1 MKKSMILSRLQRLP
15 FDNDCL
21 NKNVCALGAPAS
33 GKTFGY
39 VSENIFEFCKQGYS
53 MVVADTKGNL
63 IKKFGNHLEAE
74 GYKVIALD
82 LKDPNLSVCYNPFE
96 FVENERD
103 VLILA
108 SIIVGR
114 VSHQDCF
121 WDEMA
126 GLFLQSLIAYMCL
139 EQEIRPKNVGTLIE
153 LFSME
158 TVGKPSNMAITET
171 FGSII
176 EELKVTKPYCLA
188 VVAYDMY
195 AKVKGAD
202 VTEGGILS
210 TLSHK
215 LISLISG
222 PARRILCR
230 NDIDFCSIGEQKTA
244 VFVIVS
250 DNDRS
255 LDGIGNIFFSQAI
268 IKLTAHADNNFKDNR
283 LPVPVEFMLD
293 DFGTQTVIPEFDNM
307 IATMRSRNIFASIIL
322 QSISQLEKYYEKSGA
337 NTIIACCDT
346 MLYFGGNDMDT
357 ASYVANRIDRSVYEI
372 INMPRWKVW
381 VMRRGSQPV
390 YDDSYDLRLHPL
402 YSECADS
409 NGNYYERNSVE
420 IDVNSGMWKTYNTLR
435 YDTMLDYDHFC
446 EKMRVTLRNIYSTNS
461 VMRIAHGEYSDT
473 VCYVAIYRVDD
484 KTILCAFERRKKL
497 LDEYYYQ
504 THIVSKMGAYRGDID
519 KTILLSFS
527 TFNKEEKAI
536 AQKLNIVLMDRS
548 NIDNGTYPKLNSK
561 GNSKSKNQYIK

>member
-1 MKKSMILSRLQRLP
+1 MNNSMILSRTQRLS
-15 FDNDCL
+15 FDDDCL
-21 NKNVCALGAPAS
+21 NKNVCVLGAPGS

-39 VSENIFEFCKQGYS
+39 VCENIFEFCKQGYS
-53 MVVADTKGNL
+53 MVIADTKGNL

-103 VLILA
+103 VLTLA
-108 SIIVGR
+108 TIIVGHISER
-114 VSHQDCF
+114 DPY

-126 GLFLQSLIAYMCL
+126 GLLIQSLIAYMCL
-139 EQEIRPKNVGTLIE
+139 DQDVKPKDINTLIQF
-153 LFSME
+153 FSME
-158 TVGKPSNMAITET
+158 SLVKSNDKTSTET
-171 FGSII
+171 FGSLI
-176 EELKVTKPYCLA
+176 EDLRLSKPFSLS
-188 VVAYDMY
+188 VIAYDMY
-195 AKVKGAD
+195 AKVKSAETTTGC
-202 VTEGGILS
+202 ILS
-210 TLSHK
+210 AVSHK
-215 LISLISG
+215 FISYISS

-230 NDIDFCSIGEQKTA
+230 NDIDFCSIGNQKTA
-244 VFVIVS
+244 VFVIIS

-255 LDGIGNIFFSQAI
+255 LDGIGNIFFTQAMV
-268 IKLTAHADNNFKDNR
+268 KLTSHADNDYKDNR

-322 QSISQLEKYYEKSGA
+322 QSISQLEKYYEQSGA

-346 MLYFGGNDMDT
+346 MLYFGGNDMDS
-357 ASYVANRIDRSVYEI
+357 ASYVANRIDRSVYDI

-381 VMRRGSQPV
+381 VMRRGTQPV
-390 YDDSYDLRLHPL
+390 YDDSYDLRFHPL
-402 YSECADS
+402 YAECADA
-409 NGNYYERNSVE
+409 NGNYYERKSVE
-420 IDVNSGMWKTYNTLR
+420 IYADSGMWKTYDLLR
-435 YDTMLDYDHFC
+435 YDTKMSIDAFC
-446 EKMRVTLRNIYSTNS
+446 QKMKETLRRMYMTEGVIKS
-461 VMRIAHGEYSDT
+461 AQGEYADT
-473 VCYVAIYRVDD
+473 VCYIAIFKVPG

-497 LDEYYYQ
+497 LDEYYYH
-504 THIVSKMGAYRGDID
+504 THIASKAGAYNGNID

-527 TFNKEEKAI
+527 SFNSEEKAF
-536 AQKLNIVLMDRS
+536 AKKMNIVLMDRS

>member
-114 VSHQDCF
+114 VSHQDRF

-215 LISLISG
+215 LYL
-222 PARRILCR
+222 
-230 NDIDFCSIGEQKTA
+230 
-244 VFVIVS
+244 
-250 DNDRS
+250 
-255 LDGIGNIFFSQAI
+255 
-268 IKLTAHADNNFKDNR
+268 
-283 LPVPVEFMLD
+283 
-293 DFGTQTVIPEFDNM
+293 
-307 IATMRSRNIFASIIL
+307 
-322 QSISQLEKYYEKSGA
+322 
-337 NTIIACCDT
+337 
-346 MLYFGGNDMDT
+346 
-357 ASYVANRIDRSVYEI
+357 
-372 INMPRWKVW
+372 
-381 VMRRGSQPV
+381 
-390 YDDSYDLRLHPL
+390 
-402 YSECADS
+402 
-409 NGNYYERNSVE
+409 
-420 IDVNSGMWKTYNTLR
+420 
-435 YDTMLDYDHFC
+435 
-446 EKMRVTLRNIYSTNS
+446 
-461 VMRIAHGEYSDT
+461 
-473 VCYVAIYRVDD
+473 
-484 KTILCAFERRKKL
+484 
-497 LDEYYYQ
+497 
-504 THIVSKMGAYRGDID
+504 
-519 KTILLSFS
+519 
-527 TFNKEEKAI
+527 
-536 AQKLNIVLMDRS
+536 
-548 NIDNGTYPKLNSK
+548 
-561 GNSKSKNQYIK
+561 